1 MHFTIRCT
9 DKAGSLDLRL
19 ATRPA
24 HLAYLQANIAKL
36 VLVGPVL
43 DEAGRA
49 KGSLYV
55 VDVADRAEAERLA
68 ADDPYA
74 KAGLFSHV
82 EIDPVRV
89 VFKDGAQVGG

>member
-9 DKAGSLDLRL
+9 DKPDRLALRL
-19 ATRPA
+19 ATRPD
-24 HLAYLQANIAKL
+24 HLAYLQRNLDKL

-43 DEAGRA
+43 DEEGRP
-49 KGSLYV
+49 KGSFYV

-74 KAGLFSHV
+74 KAGLFAQV
-82 EIDPVRV
+82 ELDPVRV
-89 VFKDGAQVGG
+89 VFKDGVQVAG

>member
-9 DKAGSLDLRL
+9 DKPASLALRL
-19 ATRPA
+19 ATRPD
-24 HLAYLQANIAKL
+24 HLAYLQRNLAKL

-43 DEAGRA
+43 DEEGRP
-49 KGSLYV
+49 KGSFYV
-55 VDVADRAEAERLA
+55 VEVADRAEAERLA
-68 ADDPYA
+68 AEDPSA
-74 KAGLFSHV
+74 RAGLFARV